1 MKKFRVNFGE
11 YLISIFG
18 IIAGV
23 LLAIFPQE
31 SVNIIT
37 YGIGAVSII
46 YGIMKVV
53 SYLQN
58 RVISFYYAGELV
70 MGIILVGIG
79 IFCFT
84 NPGGIFAI
92 LPIIL
97 GILVLIEG
105 VSKIQRALMLKNY
118 QYPRWGTAMVLGAAI
133 TGLGLMLVINP
144 FEALVVTVRILG
156 IVLVGDGIAGLWVS
170 LALRKFS

>member
-37 YGIGAVSII
+37 YGIGTVSII

-79 IFCFT
+79 IFGFT

-118 QYPRWGTAMVLGAAI
+118 QYPRWGTAMVLGAAF
-133 TGLGLMLVINP
+133 TGLGLLLVINP